1 MMQQMM
7 SNPQMMQGMMG
18 AGPAPQPASPA
29 EPQAAMAGNPMAA
42 MMQQMMSNPQMMQQT
57 MQMRQALGM
66 GAPGGGMFGMPAMPE
81 GGMFGGLAAPAA
93 TPAVAGA
100 GAGEM
105 TDEVA
110 RMRFAAQL
118 TQLAGMGFTNEALC
132 LQALRQHNGRV
143 DAAIDTLLSAL

>member
-1 MMQQMM
+1 MMQH
-7 SNPQMMQGMMG
+7 MMG
-18 AGPAPQPASPA
+18 APPAPGAQPATA
-29 EPQAAMAGNPMAA
+29 TGNPMQA
-42 MMQQMMSNPQMMQQT
+42 MMQQMMSNPQMMQQAMQMMSNPQMMQQM

-100 GAGEM
+100 GAGAM
-105 TDEVA
+105 TDEAA
-110 RMRFAAQL
+110 RERFAAHL
-118 TQLAGMGFTNEALC
+118 TQLMGMGFTNEALC

-143 DAAIDTLLSAL
+143 D